1 MNENDMASL
10 FEKVHNQAGSVAAQC
25 NIYHD
30 DGYSRDHNSRLEWVN
45 QVKRDLARLNDAVNK
60 YDKAVNSL

>member
-10 FEKVHNQAGSVAAQC
+10 FERIHNLVGDAAAQC

-30 DGYSRDHNSRLEWVN
+30 DGYSREHNARLEWVN